1 METKAYKWGYVSV
14 FLSEFLSVLASAAPK
29 PRSTLNE
36 LKRAKDLPQ
45 VPANTVESS
54 DTIKPEGME
63 DLQVW

>member
-1 METKAYKWGYVSV
+1 M

-29 PRSTLNE
+29 PRSTLNA

-54 DTIKPEGME
+54 DTIKPEGTE